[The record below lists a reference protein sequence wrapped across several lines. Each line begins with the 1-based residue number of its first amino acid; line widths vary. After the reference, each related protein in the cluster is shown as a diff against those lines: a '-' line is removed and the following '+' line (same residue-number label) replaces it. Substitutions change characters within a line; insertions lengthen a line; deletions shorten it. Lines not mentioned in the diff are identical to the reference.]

1 MCMRKLQKKMPRVRR
16 KLPRESCERLFIAM
30 VKLFSK
36 KDKDFILNGDGL
48 EKISDLFGVP
58 DCCDFIRDKVR
69 RSLNGR
75 KSNFNYRRA

>member
-1 MCMRKLQKKMPRVRR
+1 
-16 KLPRESCERLFIAM
+16 M